1 MIFVVNKLENNN
13 RKFSFEIYVV
23 LQILKLSTLELDVE
37 MTTTLSLK
45 SKNTIIITSKPYS
58 RTMVEEN
65 NDDHEPHNPQDE
77 DDKEEEDADNFM
89 WSVEENERK

>member
-1 MIFVVNKLENNN
+1 MF
-13 RKFSFEIYVV
+13 V
-23 LQILKLSTLELDVE
+23 LQILKLYAGCRDERQHETLL
-37 MTTTLSLK
+37 LSLK